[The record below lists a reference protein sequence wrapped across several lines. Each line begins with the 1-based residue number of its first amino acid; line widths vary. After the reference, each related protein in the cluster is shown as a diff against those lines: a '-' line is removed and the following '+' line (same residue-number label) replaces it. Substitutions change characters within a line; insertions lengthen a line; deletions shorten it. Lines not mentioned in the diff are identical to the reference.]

1 MSKARPVFSS
11 TGATPKSPP
20 GPRSNRN
27 STLRSRPLKSP
38 AFAPLWRK
46 KNMTLLRTVLLTSM
60 GALALAACGES
71 KTDPAQEQE
80 VVAKVA
86 PPAGKSWSEVV
97 RLAGAGRVMRHPD
110 APLKLEAFGDFTT

>member
-1 MSKARPVFSS
+1 MSKERPVFSS
-11 TGATPKSPP
+11 TAAMPKSPP

-46 KNMTLLRTVLLTSM
+46 KNMNLLRTDLLTSM
-60 GALALAACGES
+60 GELALVACGER
-71 KTDPAQEQE
+71 KTDTATEQE
-80 VVAKVA
+80 VVGKVA

-97 RLAGAGRVMRHPD
+97 RVDGGGLVLGKPE
-110 APLKLEAFGDFTT
+110 APIQIV